1 MSTRS
6 KQEYFA
12 VLRERYRS
20 SASKTERT
28 KVIDEAIANTGLHRK
43 SVIRALNAE
52 VLTPEIP
59 RLGRPRL
66 YSGECFELLK
76 RFYRATEY
84 LCADKLKAMLPVLM
98 AEADWEMSEEL
109 KKKLGEMSP
118 ASMDRYLGPYRKIE
132 RRRRNSSTRP
142 GSRLFKKLVPLK
154 SLTLVSPRCGYLEA
168 DTVAHCGGSMAGD
181 FIFSL
186 TITDTFSGWTEN
198 RAVFGKSA
206 KAVLPAIESIHRSLP
221 FEIVSVNVDNGS
233 EFLNHRTYEYFKI
246 LGELR
251 TIPFP
256 MTRSRSYQKND
267 NCHVEQKNWTHV
279 RQLFG
284 YDRFEFREL
293 TVIMDEIYAVQNQMQ
308 NFFIPQFKLQSKVR
322 VGAQIKKQYDKPT
335 TPYERILND
344 TKTSDAAKKRLR
356 ETYATLR
363 YFELQRHKEELLTY
377 FIETHRRLRSENQA
391 LPQGSLLTAAR

>member
-12 VLRERYRS
+12 VLRERYREA
-20 SASKTERT
+20 ASKLDRT
-28 KVIDEAIANTGLHRK
+28 RVINEAVSNTGLHRK
-43 SVIRALNAE
+43 SVIRALNSVPA
-52 VLTPEIP
+52 TPELP
-59 RLGRPRL
+59 KLGRPRK
-66 YSGECFELLK
+66 YSGPCFEALK
-76 RFYRATEY
+76 RFYRASEY
-84 LCADKLKAMLPVLM
+84 LCVDKLKAMLPVLI
-98 AEADWEMSEEL
+98 EQSDWGLSDELRSEL
-109 KKKLGEMSP
+109 KMMSP

-142 GSRLFKKLVPLK
+142 GSRLFRTLIPLK

-186 TITDTFSGWTEN
+186 TVTDTYSGWTEN
-198 RAVFGKSA
+198 RAVFGKTA
-206 KAVLPAIESIHRSLP
+206 KAVLPALESIEHSLP
-221 FEIVSVNVDNGS
+221 FDIVSLNVDNGS
-233 EFLNHRTYEYFKI
+233 EFLNHRMFEYFKKI
-246 LGELR
+246 GEIK

-256 MTRSRSYQKND
+256 LTRSRSYQKND
-267 NCHVEQKNWTHV
+267 NAHVEQKNWTHV

-293 TVIMDEIYAVQNQMQ
+293 TGVMDQIYSIQNQIQ
-308 NFFIPQFKLQSKVR
+308 NFFIPQFKLKSKIR
-322 VGAQIKKQYDKPT
+322 VGAKIKKKYDKPI

-344 TKTSDAAKKRLR
+344 PKTVDSVKRVLQAK
-356 ETYATLR
+356 YASLR
-363 YFELQRHKEELLTY
+363 YFDLMSKKEELLTY